1 MKKRLV
7 LLSGIAIILAI
18 GATSCKKDYNCVC
31 TDSINGVSQGT
42 TSTTINNTKSK
53 ASSACSAE
61 STSSS
66 SGGVTET
73 YTCAIQ

>member
-1 MKKRLV
+1 MKKRLA
-7 LLSGIAIILAI
+7 LLSGIAFILAL
-18 GATSCKKDYNCVC
+18 GVTSCKKDYTCTC

-53 ASSACSAE
+53 ATSACSAE
-61 STSSS
+61 STTTS

-73 YTCAIQ
+73 FTCAIQ